1 MSLRSSISVDD
12 GMSVFP
18 MNQDH
23 EIDFSDS
30 IASLKIA
37 SCSGGMKLADGASH
51 FIIAFGAALE
61 VNTGEE
67 REHLRPECFGV
78 FSGPAV
84 LEGDGRAL
92 VVSMD
97 NYACPRLKGG
107 PVEQEG
113 RLRYVDG
120 CSATILLSP
129 PVKGEPCFNFMHL
142 PGKIAQTMHTHESV
156 RIGLIL
162 SGEGICE
169 TPAKTFDFTAGTVF
183 IIPPNTQHSFQSP
196 NGTLRIVIFHPDS
209 DTGPTHDD
217 HTMLNSTFISGVSAK
232 EIEDIR
238 TLEI

>member
-142 PGKIAQTMHTHESV
+142 PARSPRPCTRTKVCGSV
-156 RIGLIL
+156 SYFL
-162 SGEGICE
+162 EK
-169 TPAKTFDFTAGTVF
+169 A
-183 IIPPNTQHSFQSP
+183 
-196 NGTLRIVIFHPDS
+196 
-209 DTGPTHDD
+209 
-217 HTMLNSTFISGVSAK
+217 SAK
-232 EIEDIR
+232 RLPRRSISPLARSSSSLLTRNIVSRARTEPYGSLSFIR
-238 TLEI
+238 TPIPVRPMTITPC